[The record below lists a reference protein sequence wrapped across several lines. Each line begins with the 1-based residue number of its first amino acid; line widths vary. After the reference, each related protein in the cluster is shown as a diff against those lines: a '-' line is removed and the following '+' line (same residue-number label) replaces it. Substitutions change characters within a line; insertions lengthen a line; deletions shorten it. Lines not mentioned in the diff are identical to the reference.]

1 MSRIATSPAVLRQL
15 LSASLRVTPA
25 GAVEILDAA
34 QLRQTGAATIAW
46 TAAFSTDDATIAA
59 AQWL

>member
-1 MSRIATSPAVLRQL
+1 MTRIASSPAVLRQL

-46 TAAFSTDDATIAA
+46 TAAFSTD
-59 AQWL
+59 